1 MKLTCVLIMAV
12 LFLTACQLITAASY
26 PRSKQRY
33 PNRRSRDRKSK
44 LTKRCQGYNQPCWYS
59 GNCCSE
65 YCSNGKCAV

>member
-44 LTKRCQGYNQPCWYS
+44 LTKRCQKQGETCVFS
-59 GNCCSE
+59 SNCCE
-65 YCSNGKCAV
+65 PFVCMNNACQ